1 MGKHIE
7 NFILIYIKYLALRRR
22 KENRM
27 SEYKDLKNKTYL
39 VTQRILSMEER
50 KIYTEEE
57 ILTELFKIFTSK

>member
-1 MGKHIE
+1 
-7 NFILIYIKYLALRRR
+7 
-22 KENRM
+22 M